1 MTIENDRSEAITTSG
16 AGIRNGANGPSG
28 TGDKVETAK
37 AESAEIAETAKQAG
51 KEVMS
56 EVGEQTTAVARTAKD
71 QFGQLATQTRQEL
84 KAQSEQRGEQ
94 LAARLQTWA
103 GQMKALV
110 EGRVE
115 DAGELR
121 GLIGDAQQRL
131 ESYASSLRERG
142 PDGVMQD
149 VRAFARRR
157 PGMFL
162 LAAGATGFAIGRIV
176 KAGGM
181 SSSQNEGPSEP
192 LLADRA
198 GWQTP

>member
-16 AGIRNGANGPSG
+16 AGIRNGPNGPSEK
-28 TGDKVETAK
+28 GDKVETAK

-51 KEVMS
+51 REVMS
-56 EVGEQTTAVARTAKD
+56 EVSEQTSAVARTAKD

-103 GQMKALV
+103 GQMKALI

-115 DAGELR
+115 DAGDLR

-131 ESYASSLRERG
+131 ESYASALRERG

-181 SSSQNEGPSEP
+181 SISQDGPSEP
-192 LLADRA
+192 VLADRA